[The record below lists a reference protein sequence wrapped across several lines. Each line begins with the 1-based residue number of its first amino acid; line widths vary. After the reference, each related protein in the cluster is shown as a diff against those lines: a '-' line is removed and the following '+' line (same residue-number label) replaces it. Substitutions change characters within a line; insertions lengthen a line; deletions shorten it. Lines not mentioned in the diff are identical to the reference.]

1 MKKTKIMDVDFKDLV
16 EKISTDD
23 IVLPDFQRGFVWRQ
37 KENQAALLAS
47 VLTKLPIG
55 TILLLEIDPKSY
67 ACKKI
72 GLCNSRP
79 EIEEKRTSVNALLD
93 GQQRVTVLTAFFSNK
108 LEELANGDKFVSPSL
123 GRRYF
128 IKVPKFSP
136 KEDDKDLF
144 GWKILIAPKEI
155 REKQCPK
162 NYSTNEMKEHI
173 FCIEGEK
180 YKKILHGDIGNV
192 NQDDLLGLCTEHKI
206 DEDGYLIP
214 LYYLFGASKNQ
225 KKYLERFEAVL
236 QRIGERYVNE
246 ILDFLKKEED
256 SKTLSK
262 YIKECF
268 DEPGKSS
275 EIEADEQENLRRIS
289 EDLISDL
296 QDGTEQIKD
305 EESEL
310 FERVKKTLS
319 GRVDSWKRDVSG
331 FLISCI
337 EEMELYKIEI
347 EQSDVIRAIDIY
359 ENLNLGGK
367 ALDVF
372 DLLLARAA
380 MKPEEGNL
388 LENIKNY
395 IFADH
400 KEEYSMFVAN
410 CIDAQ
415 SNAYEEFVKYKI
427 SYSAS
432 EQMESWDEKENQMVP
447 IYCTTLMSTTGVL
460 NYFAKV
466 ENEQL
471 KIDFYDERK
480 KESFTN
486 QVTKSEY
493 LLKEIPVERISVLV
507 TKAVKGLDRACL
519 FLQLRCGLRKV
530 TEVAYKLMLV
540 VLSTIFTED
549 SFFNNK
555 RIVGYIEAWYWSVI
569 LSGGFDRKQN
579 QAFQESMKSLLSII
593 SKEMNHEEEKKL
605 DYIVHLTD
613 RVFCNKEFADE
624 EILLMENKYVKP
636 EDTVG
641 RTICQFYLSRT
652 YMDILQGVS
661 SKNYKPGIIS
671 VFSEENRKEGLQR
684 HHIMPKRSLD
694 AVQNNAQENGD
705 KYDSP
710 LNWLMISA
718 KANQLISNNEL
729 SYYIAH
735 CNNSTLV
742 KIGNVESKDVE
753 GNNGIDNFLRKR
765 FKGVCADLYH
775 VFCDNLPGCNIKEFY
790 EKAKMKDEEEA

>member
-1 MKKTKIMDVDFKDLV
+1 MNV
-16 EKISTDD
+16 E
-23 IVLPDFQRGFVWRQ
+23 
-37 KENQAALLAS
+37 
-47 VLTKLPIG
+47 
-55 TILLLEIDPKSY
+55 
-67 ACKKI
+67 
-72 GLCNSRP
+72 
-79 EIEEKRTSVNALLD
+79 
-93 GQQRVTVLTAFFSNK
+93 
-108 LEELANGDKFVSPSL
+108 
-123 GRRYF
+123 
-128 IKVPKFSP
+128 
-136 KEDDKDLF
+136 
-144 GWKILIAPKEI
+144 
-155 REKQCPK
+155 
-162 NYSTNEMKEHI
+162 
-173 FCIEGEK
+173 
-180 YKKILHGDIGNV
+180 
-192 NQDDLLGLCTEHKI
+192 
-206 DEDGYLIP
+206 
-214 LYYLFGASKNQ
+214 
-225 KKYLERFEAVL
+225 
-236 QRIGERYVNE
+236 
-246 ILDFLKKEED
+246 
-256 SKTLSK
+256 
-262 YIKECF
+262 
-268 DEPGKSS
+268 
-275 EIEADEQENLRRIS
+275 
-289 EDLISDL
+289 
-296 QDGTEQIKD
+296 
-305 EESEL
+305 
-310 FERVKKTLS
+310 
-319 GRVDSWKRDVSG
+319 
-331 FLISCI
+331 
-337 EEMELYKIEI
+337 
-347 EQSDVIRAIDIY
+347 
-359 ENLNLGGK
+359 
-367 ALDVF
+367 
-372 DLLLARAA
+372 
-380 MKPEEGNL
+380 
-388 LENIKNY
+388 
-395 IFADH
+395 
-400 KEEYSMFVAN
+400 
-410 CIDAQ
+410 
-415 SNAYEEFVKYKI
+415 
-427 SYSAS
+427 
-432 EQMESWDEKENQMVP
+432 
-447 IYCTTLMSTTGVL
+447 
-460 NYFAKV
+460 
-466 ENEQL
+466 

-480 KESFTN
+480 KESCTN

-694 AVQNNAQENGD
+694 AVQDNAQENGD

-790 EKAKMKDEEEA
+790 EKAKMKDAEEA